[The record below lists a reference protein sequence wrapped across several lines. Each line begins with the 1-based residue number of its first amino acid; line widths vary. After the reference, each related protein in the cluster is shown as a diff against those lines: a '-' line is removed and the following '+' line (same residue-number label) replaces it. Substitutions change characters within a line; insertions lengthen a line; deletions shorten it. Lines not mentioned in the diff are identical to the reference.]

1 MSSLYNITKE
11 ATPPAALNFILP
23 ASDPIALV
31 YMPWGSVARGSIAI
45 GILKECAKQIGVK
58 SDVHYLNIKFAEK
71 IGIELY
77 ESISEASAF
86 FPEWFFSTVLF
97 GPHGLGVLKN
107 SWEDLVSTE
116 LGSKMTERLKEL
128 TNGSEELCLK
138 IVNDYVPQYIDE
150 CLAGVDWSQYRVIG
164 FSATFAQTLAS
175 LLLAKQIKDRHPD
188 VKIVLGGANVDSEMG
203 FEVIKAFDW
212 VDYVVHGE
220 AERSFPQL
228 LKNIY
233 NDDYSQKIAG
243 VSVRRG
249 NEIVPGFADAQ
260 LLHNLN
266 ESPMPDYSDF
276 IKEVKRAN
284 IDKKLRIKL
293 SFESSRGCWWGAKAH
308 CTFCGLNGQ
317 NMAFRKKE
325 PDRVFDEVVK
335 LAGEYRCLQLN
346 ATDNILD
353 MGYFKQLL
361 PRLVEADLDLSLF
374 YEVKAN
380 LTREQVRKLA
390 ASGITQ
396 IQPGIESFDTELLRM
411 MRKGVTAIQNIQL
424 LKWCY
429 EDGIDP
435 YWNIL
440 YGFPG
445 ERAEQYKD
453 LPRLLRLLSHLRPP
467 SGLSPVIF
475 ERFSPYHFDKDK
487 FKLTLTP
494 FPLYPMLYPAPVDY
508 DKVAYYFHGTW
519 EGQTVDPQKYMEPS
533 LEVHQE
539 WLARWE
545 EGRTVFYYE
554 KGPGFLTLYDNRPL
568 VKGGGL
574 RFRRQNLNEK
584 QARVYLFCDEKRSFK
599 AIEQMLNEGSES
611 PVPQEKLRLMLDQFV
626 EHGLMF
632 AENDSYLSLA
642 VKKSAIKSHIR
653 ASAEGNA

>member
-1 MSSLYNITKE
+1 MTAVFNITRE
-11 ATPPAALNFILP
+11 AASPTGLNLNP
-23 ASDPIALV
+23 LAKDPIALV

-45 GILKECAKQIGVK
+45 GILKQCAKNIGYRP
-58 SDVHYLNIKFAEK
+58 DVHYLNIKFAEK
-71 IGIELY
+71 IGVEVY

-97 GPHGLGVLKN
+97 GPQGLGLIRN

-116 LGSKMTERLKEL
+116 LGRKMAERLKEL
-128 TNGSEELCLK
+128 TNNSQELALK
-138 IVNDYVPQYIDE
+138 IVNDYVPAFIDE
-150 CLAGVDWSQYRVIG
+150 CLASIDWSQYRVIG

-175 LLLAKQIKDRHPD
+175 LLLAKQIKNRHPE

-203 FEVIKAFDW
+203 FEVINACDW

-228 LKNIY
+228 LNNIY
-233 NDDYSQKIAG
+233 NEDFAQKIPG

-249 NEIVPGFADAQ
+249 NEIVPGYSDAQ
-260 LLHNLN
+260 LIHNLN

-276 IKEVKRAN
+276 MKEVARAN
-284 IDKKLRIKL
+284 IDKRFRIQL

-308 CTFCGLNGQ
+308 CTFCGLNGA

-325 PDRVFDEVVK
+325 AGRVYDEVLK
-335 LAGEYRCLQLN
+335 LAGQYRCLTLN
-346 ATDNILD
+346 AVDNILD

-361 PRLVEADLDLSLF
+361 PRLAEADLDLTLF

-380 LTREQVRKLA
+380 MTREQVRKLA

-396 IQPGIESFDTELLRM
+396 IQPGIESFDTELLRL
-411 MRKGVTAIQNIQL
+411 MRKGVTAIQNIQV

-440 YGFPG
+440 FGFPG
-445 ERAEQYKD
+445 ERPEQYKD

-467 SGLSPVIF
+467 SGIAPVIF
-475 ERFSPYHFDKDK
+475 ERFSPYHFEKEK

-494 FPLYPMLYPAPVDY
+494 FPLYCMLYPSSVDY
-508 DKVAYYFHGTW
+508 DKVAYYFEGKW
-519 EGQTVDPQKYMEPS
+519 EGQTMDPQEYISPS
-533 LEVHQE
+533 LEVYKE
-539 WLARWE
+539 WQACWE
-545 EGRTVFYYE
+545 EGKTVFYYE

-568 VKGGGL
+568 VKGAGPKL
-574 RFRRQNLNEK
+574 RRLNLNEK
-584 QARVYLFCDEKRSFK
+584 QARVYLFCDEKRSFS
-599 AIEQMLNEGSES
+599 AIHQMLSEGSEN
-611 PVPQEKLRLMLDQFV
+611 PLPAEKLRIMLDQFV
-626 EHGLMF
+626 NHGFMF

-642 VKKSAIKSHIR
+642 VRKGAARGR
-653 ASAEGNA
+653 ARAKGDAE